1 MADIN
6 KTSTTKA
13 GNNGQTTDNKDKA
26 VSSKVTNTAE
36 IKASDTHRD
45 AVSSQEPINIE
56 DYPVNDKGDHIVP
69 DEIFFERYRELPTNT
84 RNETMKY
91 RVFNHG
97 YVRCLNNSEDAREI
111 QRMGAE
117 ASNAKQAHRRS
128 MAEIM
133 DDLLKKPASK
143 VLALLTEDEQHTKL
157 STLMAGTDATVY
169 DLVAARMAIEAIANG
184 DTKAAT
190 FVRDSAGDKPV
201 EQQEISANVM
211 TDADRAL
218 LAKVSKRVDTAED

>member
-6 KTSTTKA
+6 KTSTTTA
-13 GNNGQTTDNKDKA
+13 GNDGQTTDNKDQA
-26 VSSKVTNTAE
+26 VSSKVTDTSE
-36 IKASDTHRD
+36 IKASDTQRD
-45 AVSSQEPINIE
+45 KELINIE

-69 DEIFFERYRELPTNT
+69 DELMEQRYRELPQGT
-84 RNETMKY
+84 RNESGSIMAYNGGMLKL
-91 RVFNHG
+91 FG
-97 YVRCLNNSEDAREI
+97 YDKTSDTEI
-111 QRMGAE
+111 QRKGAE
-117 ASNAKQAHRRS
+117 ALHAQHKHRRNLS
-128 MAEIM
+128 EIM
-133 DDLLKKPASK
+133 DDLLKKPADK
-143 VLALLTEDEQHTKL
+143 VLSLLTEDEQQTKL

-218 LAKVSKRVDTAED
+218 LAKVSKRVDTTED

>member
-6 KTSTTKA
+6 KTSTTTA
-13 GNNGQTTDNKDKA
+13 GNNGQTTDNKDQA
-26 VSSKVTNTAE
+26 VSSKAMDTAE
-36 IKASDTHRD
+36 IKTSDEQKD
-45 AVSSQEPINIE
+45 QEPINIE

-69 DEIFFERYRELPTNT
+69 DDIMEQRYRELPQGT
-84 RNETMKY
+84 RNESGSMMAYNGGKLKLL
-91 RVFNHG
+91 G
-97 YVRCLNNSEDAREI
+97 YDKTSDTEI
-111 QRMGAE
+111 QRKGAQ
-117 ASNAKQAHRRS
+117 ALNAMHAHRRS

-133 DDLLKKPASK
+133 DDLLKKPANK

-218 LAKVSKRVDTAED
+218 LAKVSKRVDTTDD

>member
-1 MADIN
+1 MADII
-6 KTSTTKA
+6 KTSTKA
-13 GNNGQTTDNKDKA
+13 GNEQQTSTDNRDQT
-26 VSSKVTNTAE
+26 VSSKVTDTSE
-36 IKASDTHRD
+36 IKASDTQRD
-45 AVSSQEPINIE
+45 QEPINIE

-69 DEIFFERYRELPTNT
+69 DDIMEQRYRELPQGT
-84 RNETMKY
+84 RNESGSIMAYNGGMLKL
-91 RVFNHG
+91 FG
-97 YVRCLNNSEDAREI
+97 YDKTSDREI
-111 QRMGAE
+111 QSKGAQ
-117 ASNAKQAHRRS
+117 AINAQHAHRRNL
-128 MAEIM
+128 AAIM
-133 DDLLKKPASK
+133 DDLLKKPANK

-190 FVRDSAGDKPV
+190 FVRDSARDKPV

-218 LAKVSKRVDTAED
+218 LAKVSKRVDSTDD